1 MGFMYLASFENVAVT
16 AAQDLFS
23 ILPATQRPVV
33 LHACYISQ
41 STELGDAAEEQ
52 LRIIIRRGGTTVGS
66 GGSAATEYPLDP
78 SAPTASAAVRYNDTT
93 AVTSGTIINLHA
105 EAFNV
110 RTGWVYLPTPET
122 RIIVRNAE
130 FLEVYLAAAP
140 ADSVTMGGTIY
151 WEEL

>member
-1 MGFMYLASFENVAVT
+1 MGFLYVASFENVAVT

-23 ILPATQRPVV
+23 LLPATQRPCV

-52 LRIIIRRGGTTVGS
+52 LRVIIKRGGTTVGS
-66 GGSAATEYPLDP
+66 GGTAATEYALDP
-78 SAPTASAAVRYNDTT
+78 SAPTASASVRYNDTT
-93 AVTSGTIINLHA
+93 AVTTGTIINLHA
-105 EAFNV
+105 ETFNV
-110 RTGWVYLPTPET
+110 RNGWIYLPTPEM
-122 RIIVRNAE
+122 RIKVRSAE

-140 ADSVTMGGTIY
+140 TDSVTMGGTLY